1 MPTQLAIF
9 DLDYTL
15 LDKDSEIL
23 WLEFVTR
30 ERLAG
35 EVFLK
40 ELETY
45 LAVAST
51 LELPIEEFQKM
62 MLHPLTLY
70 PWDVLQDLRRRYL
83 QVIPGLVR
91 PRMMQRVGW
100 HREQGHTVLLA
111 TAANC
116 FIATPVAEML
126 AFENLLCTQIEH
138 NGQGFTG
145 NLSGLPAFQEGKATL
160 VRQWAA
166 GQGLSLAG
174 SWAYSDSHNDLPL
187 LNMVEHPVAVTPN
200 AKLRAYAL
208 EHAWQI
214 IELQ

>member
-23 WLEFVTR
+23 WLEFVTC

-35 EVFLK
+35 EAFLK
-40 ELETY
+40 ELEGY
-45 LAVAST
+45 LAVPST
-51 LELPIEEFQKM
+51 LELPIEEFQRL

-70 PWDVLQDLRRRYL
+70 PWEVLQDLRRRYL

-100 HREQGHTVLLA
+100 HREQGHMVLLA

-116 FIATPVAEML
+116 FIAAPVAEML
-126 AFENLLCTQIEH
+126 AFENLLCTQIEQDGH
-138 NGQGFTG
+138 GFTG

-160 VRQWAA
+160 VRQWVA
-166 GQGLSLAG
+166 GQGLSLEG

-187 LNMVEHPVAVTPN
+187 LSMVDHPVAVTPN

-214 IELQ
+214 IE